1 MKLSSATLVLIQ
13 AALKED
19 LGSRGDVTTEFF
31 VPKGA
36 RLSGR
41 VVAKQAG
48 VISGTEL
55 AAEVFRRV
63 DRRTRVA
70 ILKKDGSRVKPGDGV
85 IKVSG
90 GPALLTAERTALNF
104 LQRMSGVATLTS
116 VYAAKLKGT
125 RAKVLD
131 TRKTLPGWRELDKYA
146 VKCGGGENHRF
157 GLYDAVLAK
166 DNHWASGVDMAAA
179 VKAAR
184 RKYPGLIV
192 ELEADDM
199 AQVERALAA
208 KADVILLDNMSP
220 ALLGKAIGL
229 VRRAAPRVKIEVSG
243 GVTPAT
249 IGAIGRLG
257 PDYVSVGRITH
268 SAPALDLS
276 LEIEND

>member
-90 GPALLTAERTALNF
+90 GPALLTAERTALNARP
-104 LQRMSGVATLTS
+104 LC
-116 VYAAKLKGT
+116 AKG
-125 RAKVLD
+125 
-131 TRKTLPGWRELDKYA
+131 
-146 VKCGGGENHRF
+146 
-157 GLYDAVLAK
+157 
-166 DNHWASGVDMAAA
+166 
-179 VKAAR
+179 
-184 RKYPGLIV
+184 
-192 ELEADDM
+192 
-199 AQVERALAA
+199 
-208 KADVILLDNMSP
+208 
-220 ALLGKAIGL
+220 
-229 VRRAAPRVKIEVSG
+229 
-243 GVTPAT
+243 
-249 IGAIGRLG
+249 
-257 PDYVSVGRITH
+257 
-268 SAPALDLS
+268 
-276 LEIEND
+276 